1 VVCIRK
7 ECFEMNKHLIAALVF
22 VAVLFV
28 VGQFVPAD
36 SVSSS
41 FEDFFK

>member
-1 VVCIRK
+1 
-7 ECFEMNKHLIAALVF
+7 MNKYLIATLVF
-22 VAVLFV
+22 ITVLFV

-36 SVSSS
+36 SMSPS

>member
-1 VVCIRK
+1 
-7 ECFEMNKHLIAALVF
+7 MNKYLIAALVC
-22 VAVLFV
+22 VAVFWV

-41 FEDFFK
+41 FEELFR